1 MKYEELKRLFAA
13 CRKLKIETMK
23 DLEHFKQ
30 ENNCKTNAELLDA
43 LERRA
48 NE

>member
-1 MKYEELKRLFAA
+1 MNREELKRLFAT

-23 DLEHFKQ
+23 DLEQFKQ
-30 ENNCKTNAELLDA
+30 ENDCKTNAELLDA